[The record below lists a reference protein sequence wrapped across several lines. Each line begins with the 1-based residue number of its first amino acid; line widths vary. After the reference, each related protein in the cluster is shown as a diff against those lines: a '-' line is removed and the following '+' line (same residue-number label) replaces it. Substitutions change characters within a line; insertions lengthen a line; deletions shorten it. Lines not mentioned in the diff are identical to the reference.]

1 MLFHKNKI
9 NLEWE
14 INFFHTVWRI
24 FPNHQKWIIAEIR
37 NVVDKIASF
46 KCIDASTG
54 YLRWD
59 NLQLTEKWWVGVEGI
74 FGDVLILHEYERP
87 DLPAH
92 KKIIAI
98 DIPTG
103 KTLWSNDELLFI
115 SAGKNILI
123 ASRISFTSTQK
134 LELDLLTGKTI
145 RELDDDEFKTTLGE
159 LKTQE
164 QLYYQIP
171 LEYSMDELP
180 NVTVQKFMQQQNK
193 KSNIVEPVEVFT
205 YLENDFNVFGYS
217 RNISIINSTPMFD
230 EYIDVLNKK
239 ANNIYSDK
247 IASAVNIPVI
257 PKYFIKNNFLYYI
270 KDKTILRAVKLYES
284 NI

>member
-14 INFFHTVWRI
+14 VNFFHTVWRI
-24 FPNHQKWIIAEIR
+24 FPNHQKWIIVEIR
-37 NVVDKIASF
+37 NVVDKMVSF
-46 KCIDASTG
+46 KCIDAFAG
-54 YLRWD
+54 HLRWE

-92 KKIIAI
+92 KNIIAI
-98 DIPTG
+98 DITTG
-103 KTLWSNDELLFI
+103 KTLWSNDELIFI
-115 SAGKNILI
+115 SSNNNTLI

-134 LELDLLTGKTI
+134 LKFDLLTGKTI
-145 RELDDDEFKTTLGE
+145 CELDEDEFKTTLGE

-171 LEYSMDELP
+171 PEYSIDELP

-205 YLENDFNVFGYS
+205 YLENALNVIGYS
-217 RNISIINSTPMFD
+217 RNISINNSKPIYD

-247 IASAVNIPVI
+247 IVSAVNIPVI

-270 KDKTILRAVKLYES
+270 KDKTILRAVKLY
-284 NI
+284 